1 MPFTPG
7 DPNINRNGRPKGSAN
22 VVAQEIKEAFA
33 LTLQNKLPE
42 LEELLSR
49 VAEQNPEKAV
59 DLLIKLSNRFLPELS
74 RTEMTGKDG
83 ADLFKNVKFKFGDD
97 GQENSD
103 DQSTSETQE
112 EA

>member
-7 DPNINRNGRPKGSAN
+7 DPNIWRNGRPKGAAN
-22 VVAQEIKEAFA
+22 RITSEMREAFA
-33 LTLQNKLPE
+33 QL
-42 LEELLSR
+42 LEGNLDHYEEWIAR
-49 VAEQNPEKAV
+49 IAETNPEKAM
-59 DLLIKLSNRFLPELS
+59 DLAMRISERFIPTLA

-83 ADLFKNVKFKFGDD
+83 TDLFKNVKFKFGDD

-103 DQSTSETQE
+103 NSENPETQE